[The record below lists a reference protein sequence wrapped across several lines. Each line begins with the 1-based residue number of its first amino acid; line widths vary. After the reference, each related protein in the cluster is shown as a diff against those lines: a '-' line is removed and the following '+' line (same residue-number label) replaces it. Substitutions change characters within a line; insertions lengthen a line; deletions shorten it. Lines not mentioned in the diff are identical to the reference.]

1 MRAYATGV
9 AKDAEISL
17 IASHTFLPH
26 GDTPGVSSKGRVD
39 RICRGPAAVFKL
51 DSEQCRIP
59 ELYRNDRVRLRQS
72 IAGRL
77 ERNHSQRRLMAV
89 MHVTACP

>member
-1 MRAYATGV
+1 M
-9 AKDAEISL
+9 AKDVEISL
-17 IASHTFLPH
+17 AASHTFVAQ
-26 GDTPGVSSKGRVD
+26 GDTPGIPCKGRVD

-51 DSEQCRIP
+51 DSEQCIIP

-89 MHVTACP
+89 MHVTTCP